1 MVVGQRNQN
10 ELSIDLLERDLE
22 CEKRFRLLDTYH
34 LERVSKP
41 SQARN

>member
-22 CEKRFRLLDTYH
+22 CEKRFRLLDIGMMVH
-34 LERVSKP
+34 IP
-41 SQARN
+41 SRAGIQT